1 MTQIFYSRTYLLGGT
16 PPSVLASHCT
26 LAILSRIEED
36 DASYEDVIGVFQN
49 NLRSV
54 AQKVQESIGTDK
66 PNIARPA
73 REAKELLKR
82 LDDGLYRS

>member
-1 MTQIFYSRTYLLGGT
+1 MQ
-16 PPSVLASHCT
+16 ASHCT
-26 LAILSRIEED
+26 LALLSRLDED
-36 DASYEDVIGVFQN
+36 EATPDEVTSIFKN

-54 AQKVQESIGTDK
+54 AQKVQESIGTEK

-82 LDDGLYRS
+82 LDDGLYGS